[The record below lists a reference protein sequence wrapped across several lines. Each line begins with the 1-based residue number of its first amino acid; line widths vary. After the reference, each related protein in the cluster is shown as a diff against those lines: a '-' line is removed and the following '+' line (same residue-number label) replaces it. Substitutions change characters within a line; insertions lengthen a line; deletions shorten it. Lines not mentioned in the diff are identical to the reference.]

1 MSNVPTVSEVRAKGQ
16 FDVIADSLI
25 YNAIIDAY
33 EDVDEMITRRQEIIP
48 TFSVS
53 GQRIK
58 QLITWRACETCAI
71 TERRLQSE
79 SGAGLSGT
87 YQGTQGQFKREFA
100 RVWAR
105 ACKGVTALDGGRW
118 A

>member
-1 MSNVPTVSEVRAKGQ
+1 MSNIPTVSEVRAKGE
-16 FDVIADSLI
+16 FDVIDDSSLH
-25 YNAIIDAY
+25 NAIIDAY
-33 EDVDEMITRRQEIIP
+33 EDVDEMIARRQEIDP
-48 TFSVS
+48 TFLVS
-53 GQRIK
+53 GPRIK
-58 QLITWRACETCAI
+58 QLVTWRACETCAV

-105 ACKGVTALDGGRW
+105 VCKGVTALDGGLW
-118 A
+118 